1 MDNVSLEDDEE
12 EEEAQHDVA
21 QVAEDVVE
29 RTARDEGSQG
39 SFSFSLL
46 HLMSRAGRTGVNG

>member
-1 MDNVSLEDDEE
+1 MDDVSLEDDEE

-29 RTARDEGSQG
+29 RTAREGGRGSQE
-39 SFSFSLL
+39 SLSFSLL
-46 HLMSRAGRTGVNG
+46 CLISRAGR